1 MVKNNR
7 EVKAINVAL
16 VNCSWKD
23 EEGHDEEEACRGFW
37 NTIKCI

>member
-23 EEGHDEEEACRGFW
+23 EGHDEEEACRGFW